1 MPVVSLPH
9 NLTEQ
14 LKHSESGTIDNTDG
28 PGVAVYWASDGTVRA
43 DIYVGLQLD
52 GFALYQNL
60 SSVDPNIKMQFA
72 LEPVVSCQS
81 KVLTFTPNFDSSI
94 AIQVIAPRMLL

>member
-1 MPVVSLPH
+1 MLCRMPVVSLPH

-14 LKHSESGTIDNTDG
+14 LKHSESGTIYNTDG
-28 PGVAVYWASDGTVRA
+28 PGVAVYWASDATVRA

-52 GFALYQNL
+52 GFTLYQNL
-60 SSVDPNIKMQFA
+60 SSVDPNIKIQFA

-81 KVLTFTPNFDSSI
+81 DVLTFRPPFDTTI
-94 AIQVIAPRMLL
+94 TIQVIA